1 MPDLYIITG
10 SNGAGKSTIGP
21 EYLPLE
27 IKEKCFVFDGDKL
40 FMQHKKH
47 LWEKGLRAHKEIRN
61 IAIEFV
67 RQQFEDLV
75 DNAIQ
80 RRNDF
85 VYEGHFTNENTWS
98 IPVRFKSEGYS
109 IHLIF
114 LGLANKEL
122 SEQRVIDRSK
132 EGGHYVDP
140 DTIESNFFGNLLQLD
155 RHFGIFHTIQII
167 DTSETKHEGLCFL
180 QNGRIGSTIS
190 KSELPT
196 WFKDNL
202 TGITRLIIE

>member
-21 EYLPLE
+21 EYLPSE
-27 IKEKCFVFDGDKL
+27 IKEKCIVFDGDKR
-40 FMQHKKH
+40 FMQHKKQ
-47 LWEKGLRAHKEIRN
+47 LWDQGLRAHKEIRN

-67 RQQFEDLV
+67 RQQFEYLV
-75 DNAIQ
+75 DDAIKS
-80 RRNDF
+80 RSDF

-98 IPVRFKSEGYS
+98 IPVRFKNEGYS

-114 LGLANKEL
+114 LGVASKEL
-122 SEQRVIDRSK
+122 SEQRVIDRAK
-132 EGGHYVDP
+132 EGGHYVDSK
-140 DTIESNFFGNLLQLD
+140 TVESNFFGNLHQLD

-180 QNGRIGSTIS
+180 ENGRIGTSLL
-190 KSELPT
+190 KGELPT